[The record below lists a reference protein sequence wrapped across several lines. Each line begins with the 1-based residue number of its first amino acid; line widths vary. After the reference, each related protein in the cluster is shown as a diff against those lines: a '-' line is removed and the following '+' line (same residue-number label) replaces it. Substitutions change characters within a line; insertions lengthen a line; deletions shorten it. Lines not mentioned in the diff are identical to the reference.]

1 MHRMK
6 FLHVADLHLGRVFHE
21 RPLAEDQRAM
31 LEALLDALAQDDYAA
46 LVIAGD
52 VYDRSIPSPDAV
64 SLLGSF
70 LGSLRRR
77 LPDLAVL
84 IISGNHD
91 SADRLAYADRLFAEL
106 GIHIVTEAE
115 ESAKPI
121 ILEKGG
127 EKCAFFL
134 LPFLTPGALRA
145 EGGTEGEL
153 PIFADAAAEPLRSQ
167 RDLAAEAALRLE
179 RARKTALAAGA
190 EAAVLVAHL
199 FASGGSES
207 ESERVFL
214 GTAERV
220 DIARFAAFD
229 YVALGHLHRPQRI
242 AANAWYAGSP
252 LAYSFDEA
260 DQEKAFL
267 AVGVGR
273 DRAGSGTA
281 DAAADTA
288 RADMAAVKRILI
300 KPPRRLRRLSGAFD
314 SFLEPGAFADCRE
327 DYLEIALE
335 DMRLTENPL
344 VLLRDRFPYLLSV
357 KQDSALAAA
366 RAAEGS
372 LSPLPGPGSGGRRGA
387 IEDFQA
393 FLTDLYGTANEAE
406 VELFRT
412 IAQEADDETA

>member
-273 DRAGSGTA
+273 DRAA
-281 DAAADTA
+281 DG
-288 RADMAAVKRILI
+288 MAAVKRIPI

-372 LSPLPGPGSGGRRGA
+372 LSPLPGPASSGRRGA